1 MKRIKHND
9 LVPWFI
15 MDHGTLPA
23 GYLRACKKFFMAGRE
38 DAEMYKRQAISLKLQ
53 ARENTIYEEN
63 EKLIDRSPKPQAPS
77 CKLDSWPDPCYRI
90 IKDK

>member
-1 MKRIKHND
+1 MKRIKKND
-9 LVPWFI
+9 LLPWFTD
-15 MDHGTLPA
+15 DHRTLPA
-23 GYLRACKKFFMAGRE
+23 SYKRSCEKFF
-38 DAEMYKRQAISLKLQ
+38 KSLKLQ